1 MIEEAKNKRGGRPR
15 NEDTTAAILS
25 AALDLMEEVGL
36 KAVTM
41 EGIAVRAGVTKTT
54 VFRRWPSTWAIVLDA
69 FLQEI
74 VPTLEF
80 EPQINLR
87 ETVRADMKALAASF
101 RGRPGRV
108 FAPLLGVAQF
118 NLELR
123 EALWERYIGPRRA
136 QARAVFNAQKYG
148 GELRPELDGDAVL
161 DALYGSLV
169 YKLLVPHGELSDEYV
184 DALVEC
190 VFGGVAPR
198 SGFDG
203 NF

>member
-1 MIEEAKNKRGGRPR
+1 MSEDENQKQRGGRPR
-15 NEDTTAAILS
+15 NRDTTAAILS

-36 KAVTM
+36 KALTM
-41 EGIAVRAGVTKTT
+41 EGIAARAGVTKTT
-54 VFRRWPSTWAIVLDA
+54 VYRRWPNTWAIVLDA
-69 FLQEI
+69 FLGEI
-74 VPTLEF
+74 VPALEF
-80 EPQINLR
+80 KPKATLR

-118 NLELR
+118 NSELR
-123 EALWERYIGPRRA
+123 EALWERYMGPRRA
-136 QARAVFNAQKYG
+136 QAHAVFVTEKYRAG
-148 GELRPELDGDAVL
+148 LRPELDADAVI

-190 VFGGVAPR
+190 VFGGVAPKP
-198 SGFDG
+198 
-203 NF
+203 

>member
-1 MIEEAKNKRGGRPR
+1 MSEDENPKSRGGRPR
-15 NEDTTAAILS
+15 NEEATAAILS

-54 VFRRWPSTWAIVLDA
+54 VYRRWPSTWAIVLDA

-74 VPTLEF
+74 VPALEF
-80 EPQINLR
+80 EPQATLR
-87 ETVRADMKALAASF
+87 ETVRVDMLALAASF

-118 NLELR
+118 NTELR

-136 QARAVFNAQKYG
+136 QAHAVFAAEKHQN
-148 GELRPELDGDAVL
+148 ELRAGLDADAAI

-169 YKLLVPHGELSDEYV
+169 YKLLVPHGELSEEYV
-184 DALVEC
+184 DALLEC
-190 VFGGVAPR
+190 VFGGLAPKP
-198 SGFDG
+198 
-203 NF
+203 